1 MTQTVIGI
9 ATPTLSVPEPHTVA
23 ALLLD
28 RGHRRTVATGE
39 VLFHEGAM
47 TRRVFGC
54 VSGRVR
60 LIVSAAAG
68 RELVLAVC
76 GPGDVFGDVSALD
89 GLGRSATAVAMEP
102 TEIVELSGDD
112 FVDAVR
118 ADSALALAAMRSL
131 AGRLRR
137 ANDRICAGETEPVAK
152 RVARVLLDLAQRC
165 PSPAGDGSVWV
176 VSINQTDLAEMLGS
190 TREATARVL
199 ADLRRAGVITTA
211 RSRTVVH
218 DRDALAFHAR
228 RC

>member
-1 MTQTVIGI
+1 MSTGI
-9 ATPTLSVPEPHTVA
+9 VPAAGAPSPHTVA
-23 ALLLD
+23 ALLGA
-28 RGHRRTVATGE
+28 RGHRRTVMTGE
-39 VLFHEGAM
+39 VLFHEGDM
-47 TRRVFGC
+47 SNSVFGC

-60 LIVSAAAG
+60 LIVAGAAG

-76 GPGDVFGDVSALD
+76 GPGDIFGDVAALD
-89 GLGRSATAVAMEP
+89 GRGRSATAVAMEP
-102 TEIVELSGDD
+102 TEIVELSGADYI
-112 FVDAVR
+112 DAVR
-118 ADSALALAAMRSL
+118 ADPELALAALRSL

-165 PSPAGDGSVWV
+165 PSPSGDGSVWV
-176 VSINQTDLAEMLGS
+176 VSINQTDLAEMLGA

-218 DRDALAFHAR
+218 DRDALVAHAR

>member
-1 MTQTVIGI
+1 MTQTSTGI
-9 ATPTLSVPEPHTVA
+9 VGPAAAHTVA
-23 ALLLD
+23 ALLRA
-28 RGHRRTVATGE
+28 RGHRRTVAASE
-39 VLFHEGAM
+39 VLFHEGDM
-47 TRRVFGC
+47 SNRVFGC

-60 LIVSAAAG
+60 LVVSGAAG

-76 GPGDVFGDVSALD
+76 GPGDIFGDVSSLD
-89 GLGRSATAVAMEP
+89 GGGRTATAVAMEP
-102 TEIVELSGDD
+102 TEVVEISGADYI
-112 FVDAVR
+112 DAVR
-118 ADSALALAAMRSL
+118 ADPELALAALRSL

-165 PSPAGDGSVWV
+165 PSPSSDGSVWV
-176 VSINQTDLAEMLGS
+176 VSVNQTDLAELLGAS
-190 TREATARVL
+190 REATARVL

-218 DRDALAFHAR
+218 DRDALASHAR

>member
-1 MTQTVIGI
+1 VTQTLTGI
-9 ATPTLSVPEPHTVA
+9 STPSAGATGPHTVA

-28 RGHRRTVATGE
+28 RGHRRAIPTGE
-39 VLFHEGAM
+39 VLFHEGDM
-47 TRRVFGC
+47 TSRVYGC
-54 VSGRVR
+54 ISGRVR
-60 LIVSAAAG
+60 LIVSASAG

-89 GLGRSATAVAMEP
+89 G
-102 TEIVELSGDD
+102 GDYT
-112 FVDAVR
+112 DAVR
-118 ADSALALAAMRSL
+118 ADPALALAALRSL

-165 PSPAGDGSVWV
+165 PSPSGDGSVWI
-176 VSINQTDLAEMLGS
+176 VSVNQTDLAEMLGA

-211 RSRTVVH
+211 RSRTIVH
-218 DRDALAFHAR
+218 DRDALVAHAR